1 MICFFQNELVFKL
14 VRPQPLVN
22 TDIKVRSTFK
32 KILGVFKYMKIEIIP
47 REVIM
52 F

>member
-1 MICFFQNELVFKL
+1 MCFFQNELVFKL
-14 VRPQPLVN
+14 VRPQPLDN
-22 TDIKVRSTFK
+22 TGIKVRSALK